1 MRYAIYFTPPEGNP
15 LAVLAAHWL
24 GRDHFR
30 NQDIQQPQV
39 EGLAPAELTVLT
51 AEPRRYG
58 FHATLKAPFELSE
71 DMSEAALHADF
82 DAFAA
87 NIAPLQIP
95 AITLG
100 QLGAFFAL
108 VPADWNAELQQ
119 FADICV
125 RHFEPF
131 RAPIDEKDI
140 ARRKPESLSASQ
152 RHHLM
157 TWGYPYVFEDF
168 RFHMTLTG
176 QVPAERQA
184 AMRDVLADIFAEV
197 IDQPLD
203 ISHLALFKEPARGAP
218 FVLDRIQPLSAIRL
232 GKTA

>member
-1 MRYAIYFTPPEGNP
+1 MRYAIYFTPPEGDA
-15 LAVLAAHWL
+15 LAVLAANWL

-30 NQDIQQPQV
+30 NQIIQQRGVAAFPDT
-39 EGLAPAELTVLT
+39 ELAELT

-58 FHATLKAPFELSE
+58 FHATLKAPFELAQE
-71 DMSEAALHADF
+71 MSEAALHADF

-87 NIAPLQIP
+87 SFAPLEIP
-95 AITLG
+95 SITLG

-108 VPADWNAELQQ
+108 VPADWNTELQQ
-119 FADICV
+119 FAEVCV

-131 RAPIDEKDI
+131 RAPIDEKDV
-140 ARRKPESLSASQ
+140 ARRNPDSLSASQ

-176 QVPAERQA
+176 QVPAERQT
-184 AMRDVLADIFAEV
+184 AMRAVLAETFSEV
-197 IDQPLD
+197 IDRPLD

-218 FVLDRIQPLSAIRL
+218 FVLDRVQPLSAIRL